1 MDEFSLYV
9 LDIVMNS
16 LRAGATRI
24 HITLTEEGDFL
35 DFTVE
40 DNGCGMTAEQIAKL
54 SDPFYT
60 TRTTRR
66 VGLGVPFLKMLA
78 EMTGGFV
85 RVVSIPAPKES
96 KPCEGEAT
104 SVATE
109 SMPCERGV
117 ASPSEASAPC
127 EREVASLSEAS
138 APCEREVASLS
149 EASAPLGSGKAS
161 ASVQTAP
168 SDRCDEGARA
178 HASLPETAHG
188 TCITARFGRHHIDFL
203 PLGDMAGTLV
213 TLIQGAPTCDF
224 FFRHTRDGGEV
235 SLSTEEIRSVLGDGI
250 SLAEPEILAWI
261 GENLREQYAALP
273 KEGEA

>member
-24 HITLTEEGDFL
+24 HITLTEEGDLL

-54 SDPFYT
+54 SDPFFT

-85 RVVSIPAPKES
+85 RVVSTPAPKES

-104 SVATE
+104 SAAAE
-109 SMPCERGV
+109 SMPCE
-117 ASPSEASAPC
+117 S
-127 EREVASLSEAS
+127 EVASLSEAS
-138 APCEREVASLS
+138 VPCESRVTSLSEASVPCESRVTSLS
-149 EASAPLGSGKAS
+149 EASAPLDSGKAS
-161 ASVQTAP
+161 ASVRTAP
-168 SDRCDEGARA
+168 SELCDESARA
-178 HASLPETAHG
+178 HASLPKTAHG

-213 TLIQGAPTCDF
+213 TLIQGSPTCDF

-235 SLSTEEIRSVLGDGI
+235 SLSTEEIRSILGDGI

-273 KEGEA
+273 KEGEG

>member
-96 KPCEGEAT
+96 KPCESEAT
-104 SVATE
+104 PVAAE
-109 SMPCERGV
+109 SMLCERGV

-127 EREVASLSEAS
+127 EREVAS
-138 APCEREVASLS
+138 PS

>member
-24 HITLTEEGDFL
+24 HITLTEEGDLL

-85 RVVSIPAPKES
+85 RVVSTPAPKKSE
-96 KPCEGEAT
+96 PCEGEAT

-117 ASPSEASAPC
+117 ASPSEASAPP
-127 EREVASLSEAS
+127 E
-138 APCEREVASLS
+138 
-149 EASAPLGSGKAS
+149 SGKAS

-168 SDRCDEGARA
+168 SQLCDGGARA
-178 HASLPETAHG
+178 HASLPETVHG

-235 SLSTEEIRSVLGDGI
+235 SLSTEEIRSVLGEGI

-273 KEGEA
+273 KEEG